1 MQKSGIFNAP
11 AVEVSMH
18 GVGVRKSVVLA
29 LLSLLISNS
38 SVLAKTGQL
47 KESRDVFD
55 SQAKLRLSE
64 ADSPTDPSQIEGDTL
79 ELVKLLGIGEDI
91 AKLRQ
96 IYESDDRNDKLEA
109 VILRVKI
116 GKVIQYAGFEL
127 EECLANID
135 GDLAST
141 NMQFSFFN
149 SRHEKAVI
157 GRNLATFISSGVTGI
172 LDSAISIHYPPPT
185 ANIFGITGNS
195 LAVAIP
201 LMSLVS
207 PKYRNPHSG
216 ERTGN
221 MLAPI
226 FGEKYE
232 GSGYDRIIWEYINKK
247 PVRSKD
253 NLTRRQALLKTWESY
268 RGLGDK
274 ADMRL
279 IEELTGKSTHDKK
292 ISLDL
297 LKTRSELLVEL
308 RALVQGMYKD
318 ISDLNTALLKL

>member
-1 MQKSGIFNAP
+1 MFN
-11 AVEVSMH
+11 
-18 GVGVRKSVVLA
+18 
-29 LLSLLISNS
+29 
-38 SVLAKTGQL
+38 
-47 KESRDVFD
+47 
-55 SQAKLRLSE
+55 SQAQMRLSE
-64 ADSPTDPSQIEGDTL
+64 ADSPSDPSQISGDTL
-79 ELVKLLGIGEDI
+79 ELVKLLDIGADI
-91 AKLRQ
+91 EKLRALSTS
-96 IYESDDRNDKLEA
+96 ENRDDKLDA
-109 VILRVKI
+109 LILRVKI
-116 GKVIQYAGFEL
+116 NKIIQYAGFEL

-141 NMQFSFFN
+141 NMQYSFFN
-149 SRHEKAVI
+149 SKHEKAVM
-157 GRNLATFISSGVTGI
+157 GRNLATFVSSGVTGI
-172 LDSAISIHYPPPT
+172 LDSAISINFPPPI

-195 LAVAIP
+195 LAVGIP
-201 LMSLVS
+201 MLSLIP
-207 PKYRNPHSG
+207 PKYKNPHSG

-232 GSGYDRIIWEYINKK
+232 GSGYDKIIWEYINKK

-253 NLTRRQALLKTWESY
+253 GLTRRQALLKTWEAY
-268 RGLGDK
+268 RGIGDK
-274 ADMRL
+274 KDDRL
-279 IEELTGKSTHDKK
+279 IEELTGISTHDKK